1 MGIVEL
7 TGLKREN
14 FFIPEIEDT
23 DDGIMIMY
31 KDHYNHGRSNLIF
44 ITNDQ
49 LATIYEKM
57 RAASIKKGG
66 GVKAELLS
74 IIEQNVGKH
83 IHIYEDAPWIMCKQ
97 VVSEIKT
104 CREGMLSVYNE
115 LDAHITNS
123 DKADVSILGETE
135 TEITVLIEYKN

>member
-1 MGIVEL
+1 MGIIEP
-7 TGLKREN
+7 TGRKREN

-23 DDGIMIMY
+23 DDGIMIIC
-31 KDHYNHGRSNLIF
+31 KDHYNNGKSNLIF
-44 ITNDQ
+44 LSNDQ
-49 LATIYEKM
+49 LATTYEKM

-74 IIEQNVGKH
+74 IIEKNIGKFV
-83 IHIYEDAPWIMCKQ
+83 HIYEDAPWIMCKQ

-104 CREGMLSVYNE
+104 CKEGMLSVYNE

>member
-1 MGIVEL
+1 MGTVEL
-7 TGLKREN
+7 TGLKRED
-14 FFIPEIEDT
+14 FIPEIKDI

-44 ITNDQ
+44 LTNDQ

-66 GVKAELLS
+66 GVRAELLS
-74 IIEQNVGKH
+74 IIEKNIGKFV
-83 IHIYEDAPWIMCKQ
+83 HIYEDSPWIMCKQ
-97 VVSEIKT
+97 VVSEIET
-104 CREGMLSVYNE
+104 CKEGMLSVYNE

-123 DKADVSILGETE
+123 NDADVSILQESETQV
-135 TEITVLIEYKN
+135 TVLIEYYN